1 MRTFNKIWTVIG
13 LVLAF
18 VLLPVVAGIPN
29 ELVGFVREATFSIES
44 WLAPGSRLI
53 LTVLAVFT
61 WAGTVVLLYLEFRP
75 ARSTGIKVAAVEGG
89 EATVAADSVA
99 RRLEQR
105 LGALAGV
112 SSARARVDQVR
123 DGVVAQATLIT
134 SAEVNVPE
142 ITGQAISETRY
153 MLENQVGAKVSQVA
167 VRVQHAETPKR
178 AQAPTARPEKRAAV
192 TSAPAEVAWPIAPTE
207 PAWAAPSEAPAAAVE
222 AVTSQP
228 ASVIP
233 STSPAGPALDEV
245 QLPEASEAPAPD
257 YVVPTDELAADDDD
271 VDRPVGQA

>member
-1 MRTFNKIWTVIG
+1 M
-13 LVLAF
+13 
-18 VLLPVVAGIPN
+18 
-29 ELVGFVREATFSIES
+29 
-44 WLAPGSRLI
+44 
-53 LTVLAVFT
+53 
-61 WAGTVVLLYLEFRP
+61 
-75 ARSTGIKVAAVEGG
+75 
-89 EATVAADSVA
+89 
-99 RRLEQR
+99 
-105 LGALAGV
+105 
-112 SSARARVDQVR
+112 
-123 DGVVAQATLIT
+123 VAQATLIT